1 MSYVFSTIAIVSCLP
16 LGSSCSLTTSKQWK
30 ASHPKHKETKP
41 RHKRSMGMPPVYELQ
56 PGPNYATLIKNTC
69 FERQQKY
76 KKLCVCLRKKSDSLM
91 GIRVHQEDDDKVTK
105 KGKELPQSKSTAA
118 IEPYSTMTLE
128 TFDRR

>member
-1 MSYVFSTIAIVSCLP
+1 MSAIGEL
-16 LGSSCSLTTSKQWK
+16 LTASKQWK

-56 PGPNYATLIKNTC
+56 PGPICATLIRNPI
-69 FERQQKY
+69 FGRQQKY
-76 KKLCVCLRKKSDSLM
+76 KKLCVWKSERVLM
-91 GIRVHQEDDDKVTK
+91 GIRVHQEEDDDKVMK
-105 KGKELPQSKSTAA
+105 NGKELPQSKSTAA